1 MTDTT
6 TAPKHHARWR
16 TPIAWILLV
25 AAVGAVIPYVW
36 LSRAHRKRQQLLND
50 QLEAETAK
58 RGKGDLAKLMRSGET
73 WVVK

>member
-50 QLEAETAK
+50 QLADT
-58 RGKGDLAKLMRSGET
+58 LAILASSLRAGYSFLQALDTM
-73 WVVK
+73 